1 MVKKH
6 KNYSSFQAVFDAGE
20 PGRFLLIGIMH
31 YMPDPIADLSSAVL
45 LAHRTPGRLDWI
57 PVIQGADLFNY
68 ASCFDCITRDPAGT
82 IFVGQEDG
90 FVRHKKGK
98 ANVVE
103 FGKQA
108 KVKGML
114 KCVYARGVDDI
125 VFGSSKGEIVHV
137 QGEQVTVQKTGVSV
151 FEHITACLNRMH
163 GIGSDFIVVVGDG
176 GNIGRYRD
184 GKWERIRFPSSLPLE
199 GVWCKSETEIYV
211 TGWKAHAWRWDGED
225 RWEPLEFDY
234 TPDHIDLDV
243 TDVVEYQGQIYAAGG
258 RRGVFRLEG
267 NRFVAIPKVK
277 DEYVGRL
284 AVTNIGLVGTGD
296 VWGDS
301 GSWITL
307 FDGKE
312 WRANQFELKP
322 A

>member
-1 MVKKH
+1 MAKKH
-6 KNYSSFQAVFDAGE
+6 KDYSSFRAVFDAGE
-20 PGRFLLIGIMH
+20 PGKFLLIGIMH
-31 YMPDPIADLSSAVL
+31 HMPDPIADLSSAVL
-45 LAHRTPGRLDWI
+45 LAHRTPGRLDWSPI
-57 PVIQGADLFNY
+57 IQGGNLFNY
-68 ASCFDCITRDPAGT
+68 ASCFDCITRDPSGT

-90 FVRHKKGK
+90 FVRHKGGK

-103 FGKQA
+103 LRKQA
-108 KVKGML
+108 KVGGML
-114 KCVYARGVDDI
+114 MCVYARGVDDI
-125 VFGSSKGEIVHV
+125 VFGTYDGEIVHV
-137 QGEQVTVQKTGVSV
+137 QGKQVTVQKIGVSR
-151 FEHITACLNRMH
+151 FEHVTACLNRMH
-163 GIGSDFIVVVGDG
+163 GIGADFIVVVGDG
-176 GNIGRYRD
+176 GNIGCYRN
-184 GKWERIRFPSSLPLE
+184 GKWERVRPPSNVRLS
-199 GVWCKSETEIYV
+199 GVWCKSETEIYI
-211 TGWKAHAWRWDGED
+211 TGWKAHAWKWDGED

-234 TPDHIDLDV
+234 IPDHIDLDV

-312 WRANQFELKP
+312 WRANRFELKP
-322 A
+322 I